1 MGKKC
6 FFENFLNFQLINR
19 LMFVQNYIML
29 KLLLLIYLFLLK
41 LNFYYNLIYFQDNTN
56 NDVYLE
62 AQIQNLC
69 TSPLILEKVVLE
81 TSDLYTSVELTTP
94 EK

>member
-1 MGKKC
+1 MDKA
-6 FFENFLNFQLINR
+6 FFIFKI
-19 LMFVQNYIML
+19 
-29 KLLLLIYLFLLK
+29 
-41 LNFYYNLIYFQDNTN
+41 QDNTN

-69 TSPLILEKVVLE
+69 TSPMILEKVVLD

-94 EK
+94 QRFTFIKYNYNVF